1 MRHLL
6 ACLLFCLSA
15 FQAQAA
21 NKFAMVVG
29 NNSYSNLDA
38 AQQLQ
43 SAHNDADAV
52 AALLRANGFTVFHG
66 TDLTR
71 NAFIQMLFDFT
82 GALGDGDIALFFYA
96 GHGVSIDGANYL
108 LPSDIP
114 ATASSRRMEARRLAS
129 LSVHEQSILSAMKDS
144 GALVSLA
151 ILDACRDNPLKNAA
165 GRSIGATRGLQ
176 RIEALPQG
184 TFSIYSAGY
193 GQVALDRL
201 PGEDAGV
208 NSVFTRVLL
217 DKLAQPGMTV
227 RQLALS
233 TRAEVRQL
241 AASAGHVQSP
251 AYYDE
256 LGTAEPVLLTL
267 PSETTPRAG
276 DRTTSG
282 NIDDQIELMMI
293 EEIRDSDDPAE
304 LQAYLDAYPAG
315 RFAALARAR
324 LLRLQGA
331 VDGDALAKQIKDL
344 QSARQ
349 ADQMMIAAL
358 QQALEDRKSS
368 ASALFRRAA
377 QLKADLTRQR
387 GLTRDAEFKA
397 RQLQKQ
403 LDEAQSAAP
412 DTQNGALAQEL
423 ATAQQDL
430 AAARQEIS
438 DSHKHI
444 DALRLQLGKV
454 QALLDD
460 AKDRD
465 QMREVQLENLG
476 SQLNAALARLAAEDR
491 RRSEL
496 EAQLAALRKQQRP
509 SSAPAHQAGAR
520 TDAQEL
526 NTRLRDAILAV
537 RTSSYRRITLN
548 PGDKT
553 GISLRVSDLFQPDGR
568 TLSDDGKRQLLQ
580 MRYQLGRLDISDATG
595 PVQLDI
601 IGHTDAPGSAE
612 ANQRLSEAR
621 AQTVSAMFDRASVTS
636 RMSVSARG
644 AGESE
649 LLVPGTSPAANQ
661 TNRRIEFRLRYA
673 D

>member
-1 MRHLL
+1 MRYLL
-6 ACLLFCLSA
+6 ACVLFCLSA
-15 FQAQAA
+15 LQVQAA

-52 AALLRANGFTVFHG
+52 AAVLRDNGFKVFHG

-82 GALGDGDIALFFYA
+82 GALGEGDIALFFYA

-114 ATASSRRMEARRLAS
+114 TTTSSRRMEARRLAS

-176 RIEALPQG
+176 RMEALPQG

-201 PGEDAGV
+201 PGEDESV

-217 DKLAQPGMTV
+217 DKLDQPGMTV
-227 RQLALS
+227 RKLALS

-267 PSETTPRAG
+267 PSEAAPRATPPA
-276 DRTTSG
+276 DRSDI
-282 NIDDQIELMMI
+282 NDQIELMMI

-304 LQAYLDAYPAG
+304 LQAYLDAYPEG

-324 LLRLQGA
+324 LKRLQGSA
-331 VDGDALAKQIKDL
+331 TDVDRLNQTIKEL
-344 QSARQ
+344 KSARQ
-349 ADQMMIAAL
+349 ADQKMIHAL
-358 QQALEDRKSS
+358 QDALEEAKSGDRT
-368 ASALFRRAA
+368 
-377 QLKADLTRQR
+377 Q
-387 GLTRDAEFKA
+387 EV
-397 RQLQKQ
+397 QK
-403 LDEAQSAAP
+403 LE
-412 DTQNGALAQEL
+412 ER
-423 ATAQQDL
+423 L
-430 AAARQEIS
+430 AAALAAQAATEARLAAAQAELSDETAAKDDVRRQNALLNAQVA
-438 DSHKHI
+438 
-444 DALRLQLGKV
+444 ALRAQLGEL

-460 AKDRD
+460 AKERD
-465 QMREVQLENLG
+465 ATARIQLENLG

-491 RRSEL
+491 KRSEL
-496 EAQLAALRKQQRP
+496 EAQLAALSKEQRP
-509 SSAPAHQAGAR
+509 SSAPARQGGAA

-526 NTRLRDAILAV
+526 NKRLRDAIVAA
-537 RTSSYRRITLN
+537 RTSSYRRINLN
-548 PGDKT
+548 PGDTT
-553 GISLRVSDLFQPDGR
+553 GISLRASDLFRPDGR
-568 TLSDDGKRQLLQ
+568 TLSDEGKRQLLQ
-580 MRYQLGRLDISDATG
+580 MRYQLGRLDISDASG
-595 PVQLDI
+595 PLHLDI

-612 ANQRLSEAR
+612 ANQRLSETR
-621 AQTVSAMFDRASVTS
+621 AKTVFAMFDRASVTS

-644 AGESE
+644 VGESE
-649 LLVPGTSPAANQ
+649 LLVPDTSPAANR

-673 D
+673 E